1 MICQRIIS
9 QISMLVG
16 IGWFVEEKGAME
28 VFDQNGKLDSDVQ
41 DVLYELGNAGVGMAT
56 ATIGKIL
63 GVRVALATP
72 VVVPVGEQSDKI
84 LHDLMQLDNVGIWM
98 KFQEP
103 LKGSV
108 LFILKQN
115 FVYDVV
121 EKMTGTHYDGNE
133 LYEDEVAFSAVK
145 EFANMLAAAYTKA
158 IGKYTS
164 IRIYMSPSMLVLNK
178 ERVSLGDILQNQG
191 TDSKKAIWV
200 ETSFQLLNQE
210 GKGDETIGLGKVV
223 MLPDADTVQ
232 MLAEALGL

>member
-84 LHDLMQLDNVGIWM
+84 LHDLMWEYG
-98 KFQEP
+98 
-103 LKGSV
+103 
-108 LFILKQN
+108 
-115 FVYDVV
+115 
-121 EKMTGTHYDGNE
+121 
-133 LYEDEVAFSAVK
+133 
-145 EFANMLAAAYTKA
+145 
-158 IGKYTS
+158 
-164 IRIYMSPSMLVLNK
+164 
-178 ERVSLGDILQNQG
+178 
-191 TDSKKAIWV
+191 
-200 ETSFQLLNQE
+200 
-210 GKGDETIGLGKVV
+210 
-223 MLPDADTVQ
+223 
-232 MLAEALGL
+232 